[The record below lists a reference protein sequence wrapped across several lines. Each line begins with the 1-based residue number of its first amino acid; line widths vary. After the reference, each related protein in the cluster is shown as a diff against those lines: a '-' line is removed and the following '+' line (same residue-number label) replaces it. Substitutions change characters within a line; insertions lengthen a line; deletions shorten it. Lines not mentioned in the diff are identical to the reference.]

1 MPPRSTQQS
10 GPARGGRGGS
20 RGGGRPPRAGPPQI
34 VGRGAQMTGGGGQ
47 PSGLPSALVKT
58 VGVQRK
64 GFGTLGRKIQVFTNA
79 CEAMVPEGLIYHY
92 DVAIVTEKTMP
103 PRVAH
108 QLIKQLQVQPE
119 FHPAGAYD
127 GKKNLYM
134 THLIDFGGPD
144 SRDYNVAMNGNSQ
157 PRDRPPRIYK
167 IRLTKVAVLN
177 PEGLQ
182 RFIDGQQSFSEADQA
197 TLGALNIVIRMLPM
211 QTHPYNSKSF
221 FTDTEIKNVGH
232 GFQLRRGY
240 FQSLRPAIG
249 RLLLNIDLST
259 GMFYKDGSV
268 IDIAL
273 EVVGN
278 RDPNA
283 LSMERG
289 LPNSV
294 FRDLERYLKNVRV
307 SVRPAAAGSPP
318 HIVTISSLTREGASR
333 IIFQQRDGTST
344 NVAAYFRQL
353 SGRPLQYPNIICAK
367 LTVIVSQTAKGAVLP
382 FERCTIVPGQLARM
396 QIPPEVTREMV
407 EFSTKRPEDRLQS
420 IRNGFQVLAY
430 GQSEYVRSFGLSIN
444 EQTFPMTI
452 EARQLPPPQLLY
464 GQGSKDKVSKP
475 RDGAWNMIDKKLYKP
490 ESINRWAMVVFD
502 TRTRQDTA
510 LSVVRSFIEGCLSV
524 GINVVERVPVIEYAS
539 GQGGIQQVAT
549 VLKAAG
555 MKCVKK
561 NNVGKGPDMLLIIL
575 PDGGNDIYRA
585 VKHFG
590 DVTQGVVTQCLKAS
604 KCNRAKLQYWA
615 NVCLKL
621 NAKLGGINVVPDAA
635 ASAHLSDL
643 QNPTIIMGADVMHP
657 APGSDAPSFS
667 AVVGSVDSLGVKY
680 IPRTHAQASRLEII
694 ADLHTMAKDILAS
707 FTSYQL
713 NVEKKLP
720 QFCKP
725 KRLLFF
731 RDGVSEGYFGQVMEQ
746 EVAVLRK
753 VCQELGIAP
762 KITFIVVGKRHHY
775 RFFPRDPNARGEADK
790 SGNCLAGTV
799 VDTGITHPLEFDF
812 YLQSHGGLLG
822 TSRSAHY
829 SVLYDDNNFTPDA
842 LQSVAYLLCYI
853 YARSTR
859 SVSIP
864 APVYYADIVCS
875 RAKIHYDPSGVD
887 LSDAASTVATENLQS
902 FIDGFKPLHGLHKTK
917 MYFM

>member
-1 MPPRSTQQS
+1 MPPRPSQQS
-10 GPARGGRGGS
+10 GPARGGRGGN

-64 GFGTLGRKIQVFTNA
+64 GFGTTGRRI
-79 CEAMVPEGLIYHY
+79 
-92 DVAIVTEKTMP
+92 
-103 PRVAH
+103 
-108 QLIKQLQVQPE
+108 QLIKQLQLQPE
-119 FHPAGAYD
+119 FHPPGAYD

-134 THLIDFGGPD
+134 THSIDFGGPD

-157 PRDRPPRIYK
+157 PRDRPPRVFK
-167 IRLTKVAVLN
+167 IRLKKVAVLN
-177 PEGLQ
+177 PEGFQ

-367 LTVIVSQTAKGAVLP
+367 TAKGAVLP

-420 IRNGFQVLAY
+420 IRNGFRVLAY
-430 GQSEYVRSFGLSIN
+430 GQSEY
-444 EQTFPMTI
+444 
-452 EARQLPPPQLLY
+452 
-464 GQGSKDKVSKP
+464 KP

-524 GINVVERVPVIEYAS
+524 GINVIERDPVIEYAS

-561 NNVGKGPDMLLIIL
+561 NNVGKGPDMLLVIL

-680 IPRTHAQASRLEII
+680 IPRTHAQTSRQEII

-731 RDGVSEGYFGQVMEQ
+731 RDGVSEGQFGQVMEQ
-746 EVAVLRK
+746 EVAVLKK

-762 KITFIVVGKRHHY
+762 KITFIIVGKRHHY